1 MSEIDLPVTAF
12 YAGLLGLLSVF
23 VANRVLKA
31 RLNAKDYP
39 EWKEETNLRIQ
50 GNFVEN
56 VPLALV
62 LLLVI
67 ELGGV
72 PGSWIHVF
80 GASLVLFRVLHAWGM
95 SYNPGATYPRLIGA
109 QGTFVLMSIMS
120 MAAIY
125 LYLPTFF
132 AG

>member
-1 MSEIDLPVTAF
+1 MTGIAMPITAL
-12 YAGLLGLLSVF
+12 YGGMLVLLSVF

-56 VPLALV
+56 TPLALV
-62 LLLVI
+62 MLLAL
-67 ELGGV
+67 ELGGL
-72 PGSWIHVF
+72 PDAWIHWMGGF
-80 GASLVLFRVLHAWGM
+80 LVLFRVLHAWGM

-109 QGTFVLMSIMS
+109 QGTFVMMSVMGMS
-120 MAAIY
+120 GIY
-125 LYLPTFF
+125 FF
-132 AG
+132 LF